1 MNKIFMILI
10 IILLTGCATTN
21 HELKQVYITVP
32 VKCNDKPIPNKPEL
46 FSDKMKGDEKI
57 NEIINGYQTD
67 INKLEVY
74 ADELKVLICK

>member
-1 MNKIFMILI
+1 MKVIISILTALF
-10 IILLTGCATTN
+10 LLSGCATN
-21 HELKQVYITVP
+21 HELKQVYIPVP
-32 VKCNDKPIPNKPEL
+32 TKCNDKPIPNKPEL

-74 ADELKVLICK
+74 ADDLKILICK